1 MLSQIEHPGLCWL
14 RGRASHVPCLDSGL
28 ADWLAGLQSA
38 ALPMQ
43 TSTPPLRT
51 ARMGARG
58 KIPTPTPARRT
69 TSTRYYS
76 VDRLDSRSHRLTGRR
91 VQGQAARRTRWG
103 PHTRHCGRILV
114 GGLVP
119 GQLFSPSS
127 TAVSRL
133 ISIGSWRESVRF
145 PVCRS
150 ASFPSSGFGPA
161 RSFARRIFSP
171 PLPSFFFSF
180 SLPTRPLPVHHKP
193 RPRRRRR
200 ASPTRAPSR
209 LGAAVG
215 CARALP

>member
-14 RGRASHVPCLDSGL
+14 RGRASHVPCLD
-28 ADWLAGLQSA
+28 WLTGWLVCSLLPTDANIYA
-38 ALPMQ
+38 A
-43 TSTPPLRT
+43 S
-51 ARMGARG
+51 ARMRARG
-58 KIPTPTPARRT
+58 KIPTRTPARRT

-76 VDRLDSRSHRLTGRR
+76 VDRLDSRSQCHTGRR

>member
-150 ASFPSSGFGPA
+150 ASFPFLWLRLGSFLRSSYFFSTT
-161 RSFARRIFSP
+161 SFI
-171 PLPSFFFSF
+171 FFSF

>member
-150 ASFPSSGFGPA
+150 ASFPLASA
-161 RSFARRIFSP
+161 R
-171 PLPSFFFSF
+171 LVPSLVVFFLHHFLHFFSF

-209 LGAAVG
+209 LGVAVG